1 MKGPIVSIDVSKGK
15 SDYQAFKN
23 LNVKYTGSRSIKH
36 TKEGF
41 DVKVKQGD
49 FVKQGDV
56 LVNVDLDKIHQ
67 LGKSTLTMVLFTEGN
82 KVKNNNLNKEVQVNE
97 QIDITF

>member
-36 TKEGF
+36 TNGASINLVP
-41 DVKVKQGD
+41 VK
-49 FVKQGDV
+49 
-56 LVNVDLDKIHQ
+56 
-67 LGKSTLTMVLFTEGN
+67 
-82 KVKNNNLNKEVQVNE
+82 
-97 QIDITF
+97 